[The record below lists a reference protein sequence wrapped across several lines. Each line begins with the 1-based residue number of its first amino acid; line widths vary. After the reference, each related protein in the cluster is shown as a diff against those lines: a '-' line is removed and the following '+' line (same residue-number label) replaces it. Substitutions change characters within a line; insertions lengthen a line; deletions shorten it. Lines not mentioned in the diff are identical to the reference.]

1 VGLFSSEKKTPAEW
15 REHLARENTPI
26 TLEEYMVGILARMY
40 ACVLNETEAMQHVE
54 GMVGAIDESFAR
66 HDPEYAGSSTVRA
79 ALDVKRHD
87 DRAAALRDM
96 AGEAAARRSLG
107 VSPTGAGST
116 DGGVSPRAIRSGD
129 AG

>member
-26 TLEEYMVGILARMY
+26 TLDEYMVGILARMY

-66 HDPEYAGSSTVRA
+66 HDSQYAGSATVRA

-107 VSPTGAGST
+107 VSSARAGGPE
-116 DGGVSPRAIRSGD
+116 GGGEARTLRSGD